1 MATKKF
7 EISKA
12 ESVRLIIKTCFENE
26 VTQHAQI
33 ACVLANCQHETMNF
47 LYSEEIDG
55 RSQAK
60 LLGYRGGIEYFG
72 RGYIHLT
79 HIDNY
84 QKADSKLGLGG
95 KLTRNLDYATN
106 PNIAAKTAVIGMRD
120 GWFTGLGLKRWIDG
134 DKGWIT
140 GDGLSYYYARQIV
153 NGDFKTTNTSEI
165 AEEWSLK
172 IPSVV
177 NDIDEYSV
185 LSVSLVDIREA
196 SVSGSLIEITV
207 AEDSSFSQK
216 YTTNKEGVIPYIY
229 APLNSTLEFKID
241 NRTCKNKLV
250 MNKKLKSITLIDSS
264 CSLVTETQ
272 PHQVVNNTN
281 KQKSSELDKG
291 DTASS
296 ELTETESG
304 NQSKVNSVTFNI
316 KLVEGDTGKPLPNT
330 TYHLE
335 YKNNI
340 KPHKTDSSGIES
352 GVTAD
357 VSQSIGVYLDDDNGK
372 KQSVYNMAFPVTGDL
387 NGQTKVLKVPVV
399 AFSIK
404 FVDNSNQPIP
414 HYEFKTLYRGRQ
426 SAIKRANRQ
435 GISTI
440 KALAGQKLTLIDG
453 QGRAQT
459 TAIVTYG
466 SKQWTMMIGTNI
478 TEEDISDASDILNQ
492 EASTTPETSEQEDK
506 PKPQTEQN
514 PVIKVEKPKVT
525 EVEKKTETGPTLEV
539 ASDEARITIKFVDEV
554 TNKPLSGLSYITQST
569 KYGKNTSVTGNDG
582 TRGRTHDSDVGIRIK
597 VLVNEGGKEIEK
609 DVIIA
614 NSDKNGVLYIYK
626 AKKPEIPNVEV
637 KFKTKRTNVVTEKSK
652 NILRELGSQY
662 GMKTIYITSTLRTPE
677 EQARAMY
684 NNIANG
690 RVIGYR
696 EPGAE
701 VTRICQNG
709 IKRGLGKSQ
718 IIKNMVS
725 KILEYDKKGE
735 RVSKHCVSFET
746 YAKNNI
752 IDLGINSNGFTTNAQ
767 KKRFQDICDAAL
779 KQGKLSNFISP
790 LRDKAEP
797 AFHLE
802 IPQ

>member
-33 ACVLANCQHETMNF
+33 ACVLANCQHETQNF
-47 LYSEEIDG
+47 VYSEEIDG
-55 RSQAK
+55 RNQAK

-84 QKADSKLGLGG
+84 QKADSKLDLSG

-153 NGDFKTTNTSEI
+153 NGDFKTTNTAEI
-165 AEEWSLK
+165 AKEWSLK

-177 NDIDEYSV
+177 NDIDGYSV
-185 LSVSLVDIREA
+185 LSVSLINIREA
-196 SVSGSLIEITV
+196 SVPSSLIEITV

-216 YTTNKEGVIPYIY
+216 YTTNKEGIIPYIY
-229 APLNSTLEFKID
+229 APLNSTLEFKIN
-241 NRTCKNKLV
+241 NRTCRNKLV
-250 MNKKLKSITLIDSS
+250 MDKKLKSITLVDSN
-264 CSLVTETQ
+264 CKFNTETKT
-272 PHQVVNNTN
+272 HQVVDNPKDKN
-281 KQKSSELDKG
+281 SSEPDK
-291 DTASS
+291 DNTTSNQ
-296 ELTETESG
+296 LIETESG
-304 NQSKVNSVTFNI
+304 NQSKVDSVTFNI
-316 KLVEGDTGKPLPNT
+316 KLVEADTGKPLPNT

-340 KPHKTDSSGIES
+340 KTHKTDGSGIES
-352 GVTAD
+352 GITAD
-357 VSQSIGVYLDDDNGK
+357 VSQSISVYLDDDGGK
-372 KQSVYNMAFPVTGDL
+372 KQSIYSMAFPVIGDL
-387 NGQTKVLKVPVV
+387 NGQTKILEVPVV
-399 AFSIK
+399 TLQLI
-404 FVDNSNQPIP
+404 FVDENKKPVPN
-414 HYEFKTLYRGRQ
+414 YEFKTVYRGRI
-426 SAIKRANRQ
+426 SEIKKANAR
-435 GISTI
+435 GIATV
-440 KALAGQKLTLIDG
+440 KALAGQKLKIIHVAVNKFTSN
-453 QGRAQT
+453 
-459 TAIVTYG
+459 IVTDG
-466 SKQWTMMIGTNI
+466 STKWTYNTDKLIEDPSNSPSSTSNVATSTPSSSQKPDNTKPIATDKGNI
-478 TEEDISDASDILNQ
+478 IRNDKI
-492 EASTTPETSEQEDK
+492 TPK
-506 PKPQTEQN
+506 
-514 PVIKVEKPKVT
+514 
-525 EVEKKTETGPTLEV
+525 GPTHEIKTDK
-539 ASDEARITIKFVDEV
+539 AKITIKFLDED
-554 TNKPLSGLSYITQST
+554 TNQPLSGLTYWTQST
-569 KYGKNTSVTGNDG
+569 KYGKNASTTGSDG
-582 TRGRTHDSDVGIRIK
+582 TRGRTHDSDVGVSIA
-597 VLVNEGGKEIEK
+597 VLVNENGKEVK
-609 DVIIA
+609 KGTIIA
-614 NSDKNGVLYIYK
+614 TSDKNGTAYVYK

-652 NILRELGSQY
+652 NILCELASQY

-690 RVIGYR
+690 RVIRYAA
-696 EPGAE
+696 PGAE

-709 IKRGLGKSQ
+709 IKKGLGKTKT
-718 IIKNMVS
+718 INNMVS
-725 KILEYDKKGE
+725 KILEYDKKGI

-746 YAKNNI
+746 YAKKNI
-752 IDLGINSNGFTTNAQ
+752 IDLGVNSNGFTSNAQ
-767 KKRFQDICDAAL
+767 KRKFQEICDLAL
-779 KQGKLSNFISP
+779 NQGKLSSFISP